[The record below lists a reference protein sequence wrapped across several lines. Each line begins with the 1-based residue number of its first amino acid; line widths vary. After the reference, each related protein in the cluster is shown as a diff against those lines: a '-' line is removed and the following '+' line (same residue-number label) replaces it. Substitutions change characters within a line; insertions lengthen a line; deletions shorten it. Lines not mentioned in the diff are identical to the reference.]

1 MCKGSNDFNK
11 ITNYEKP
18 LELMQLVK
26 NLLPKKHVLIEIKH
40 TVACNIS
47 QKSCKLNSSS
57 LVQSLLTKRKFL
69 IALGLMVTIIAL
81 YLTI

>member
-11 ITNYEKP
+11 ITNYEKL

-47 QKSCKLNSSS
+47 QKNHINLI
-57 LVQSLLTKRKFL
+57 VLLLFSPC
-69 IALGLMVTIIAL
+69 
-81 YLTI
+81 